1 MVEHSWSKRENLTLE
16 GLLRGTLECILH
28 RPLLF
33 WSCVSANLLGAV
45 VGALWWYGPM
55 LMNSPLW
62 ALPFIPDCPLAALV
76 ANIALLG
83 LWGHKRWP
91 FFNAL
96 VAFAC
101 LKYGAWTVGFWLRQ
115 WSSAGVIF
123 PIEVLLVVTHIGLFI
138 EGLLFVPHIG
148 PLSLPKR
155 LAVIGWFVLSVY
167 VDYGLGFYPPLA
179 SHVPVSFITWLATV
193 LTVLLGA
200 GLVVLPHA
208 AVLRLAPDAAA

>member
-1 MVEHSWSKRENLTLE
+1 VEQLWNKRTSLTIA
-16 GLLRGTLECILH
+16 GLLCGTLNTILR

-33 WSCVSANLLGAV
+33 WSAISANLIGAV
-45 VGALWWYGPM
+45 GGAVWWYGSM
-55 LMNSPLW
+55 LLNSPLW
-62 ALPFIPDCPLAALV
+62 AWPFIPDCPLAAFI

-83 LWGHKRWP
+83 LWANKRWP

-115 WSSAGVIF
+115 WSGAGEMY
-123 PIEVLLVVTHIGLFI
+123 PIEVLLFVSHIGLFI
-138 EGLLFVPHIG
+138 EGLLFLPYIS

-155 LAVIGWFVLSVY
+155 QAVIGWFMLSIS

-179 SHVPVSFITWLATV
+179 SHVPVSFIFWLATV
-193 LTVLLGA
+193 LTALLGI
-200 GLVVLPHA
+200 GLLLFPRMGLQRA
-208 AVLRLAPDAAA
+208 LRPVTV

>member
-1 MVEHSWSKRENLTLE
+1 MEYLWNKREQLTLA
-16 GLLRGTLECILH
+16 GVLGWTLDVILRH
-28 RPLLF
+28 PLLF
-33 WSCVSANLLGAV
+33 WSCVIANLIGAV

-55 LMNSPLW
+55 LWTSPLW
-62 ALPFIPDCPLAALV
+62 ALPFIPDCPLAAFI

-83 LWGHKRWP
+83 LWANKRWP

-115 WSSAGVIF
+115 WSSAGEIYPV
-123 PIEVLLVVTHIGLFI
+123 EVLLVVTHIGLFI

-155 LAVIGWFVLSVY
+155 LAVIGWFVLSIY
-167 VDYGLGFYPPLA
+167 VDYGLGFYPPPA
-179 SHVPVSFITWLATV
+179 SHVPVSFIFWLATA
-193 LTVLLGA
+193 LTVLLSA
-200 GLVVLPHA
+200 WLLLLPRTA
-208 AVLRLAPDAAA
+208 MQRAPRPAVA